1 MRVEIDDPEFDQA
14 VKELAAAT
22 GEPEDISLKVAVKER
37 LDRVTH
43 RKGRDF
49 LERIREI
56 QDRVAEMP
64 ELDPRPADEI
74 IEYNEHGAFDYWWST
89 HRFLSPSF

>member
-43 RKGRDF
+43 RKGREF

-74 IEYNEHGAFDYWWST
+74 IGYNEHGAFD
-89 HRFLSPSF
+89 

>member
-1 MRVEIDDPEFDQA
+1 MKVEIDDPEFDQA

-22 GEPEDISLKVAVKER
+22 GESEDASLKIAIRER

-43 RKGRDF
+43 RKGREF

-56 QDRVAEMP
+56 QDRVAAMP

-74 IEYNEHGAFDYWWST
+74 IGYNEHGVFD
-89 HRFLSPSF
+89 

>member
-43 RKGRDF
+43 RKGREF
-49 LERIREI
+49 LERN
-56 QDRVAEMP
+56 
-64 ELDPRPADEI
+64 PRDSGQSGRDAGTRPPPC
-74 IEYNEHGAFDYWWST
+74 
-89 HRFLSPSF
+89 R

>member
-1 MRVEIDDPEFDQA
+1 MRVEIDDPEFDQV

-22 GEPEDISLKVAVKER
+22 GEPENISLKIAVKER

-43 RKGRDF
+43 RRGREF

-56 QDRVAEMP
+56 QDRVAAMP

-74 IEYNEHGAFDYWWST
+74 IGYNEYGVFD
-89 HRFLSPSF
+89 

>member
-22 GEPEDISLKVAVKER
+22 GEPEDVSLKVAVKER

-43 RKGRDF
+43 RKGREF

-74 IEYNEHGAFDYWWST
+74 IGYNEHGAFD
-89 HRFLSPSF
+89 